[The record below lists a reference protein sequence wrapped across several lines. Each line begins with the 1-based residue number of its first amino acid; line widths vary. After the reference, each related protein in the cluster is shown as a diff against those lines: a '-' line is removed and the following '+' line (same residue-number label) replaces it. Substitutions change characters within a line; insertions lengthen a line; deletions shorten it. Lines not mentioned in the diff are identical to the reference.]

1 MFNISKDFAPPFK
14 LIVPFFISG
23 TIFYIISMLAALFY
37 STSFDFLELN
47 VAGWVHLF
55 LIGYVMMVIFGAMAQ
70 LVPVVLET
78 GHFSIDWYYLIFPL
92 LLSGTVLLIA
102 GFWLNPILLSF
113 GGILVLSAMIIFAID
128 VFLTIKKTTLNSL
141 TVKAVKVSNIFLLLG
156 ILSGFLMA
164 LTLSGFMG
172 VDVGEILK
180 AHVFAVVGGY
190 VVITVMGISLIL
202 LPMFGLAHGFS
213 QKPLEI
219 AFRLM
224 IYSVSFVFI
233 GGFLK
238 IDILKTAGYLG
249 SLVSVCLYLYQIFLI
264 YQKRVRKEFDIWYKS
279 MLFGYASLAVSL
291 ILGFLYILSGGSLN
305 NLLYS
310 SMWLLFTGFFAFLIN
325 GHLYKIIP
333 FLVWFH
339 RFSPLVGKKKVPML
353 NEMYPKEMAE
363 YEFWFSAF
371 GVFVSTVGLL
381 IQSDEIF
388 KAGVYLIFTGA
399 LFLGFS
405 VKWMLSFRSENE

>member
-1 MFNISKDFAPPFK
+1 MQGCMVAITLLMPGWRFPEIW
-14 LIVPFFISG
+14 
-23 TIFYIISMLAALFY
+23 IFYIISMLSALFY
-37 STSFDFLELN
+37 SSSFDFLELS
-47 VAGWVHLF
+47 VAGWIHLF
-55 LIGYVMMVIFGAMAQ
+55 LIGYVMMIIFGAMAQ

-113 GGILVLSAMIIFAID
+113 GGILVLSAMIVFAVD

-190 VVITVMGISLIL
+190 VVITIMGISLIL

-219 AFRLM
+219 SFRLM

-339 RFSPLVGKKKVPML
+339 RFSSLVGKKKVPML
-353 NEMYPKEMAE
+353 NEMYPKKMAE

-381 IQSDEIF
+381 TQSDEIF

-405 VKWMLSFRSENE
+405 VKWMLNFRSENE

>member
-14 LIVPFFISG
+14 LITPFFISG
-23 TIFYIISMLAALFY
+23 VIFYLLSMLTALFY
-37 STSFDFLELN
+37 PSSFDFHELSI
-47 VAGWVHLF
+47 AGWVHLF
-55 LIGYVMMVIFGAMAQ
+55 LIGYVMMIIFGAMAQ

-92 LLSGTVLLIA
+92 LLIGTILLIV
-102 GFWLNPILLSF
+102 GFWLDPILLSF
-113 GGILVLSAMIIFAID
+113 GGILVLSAMIIFAVD
-128 VFLTIKKTTLNSL
+128 VFLTIKKTELNSI

-172 VDVGEILK
+172 VDIDNILK

-190 VVITVMGISLIL
+190 VMITIMGISLVL
-202 LPMFGLAHGFS
+202 LPMFGLAHGFDER
-213 QKPLEI
+213 PVEI
-219 AFRLM
+219 AFKIM
-224 IYSVSFVFI
+224 IYAVSLVFV

-238 IDILKTAGYLG
+238 WDIFKITGYILA
-249 SLVSVCLYLYQIFLI
+249 LLAVVVYFYQIILI
-264 YQKRVRKEFDIWYKS
+264 YQKRVRKELDIWYKS
-279 MLFGYASLAVSL
+279 MLFGYGSLILAI

-339 RFSPLVGKKKVPML
+339 RFSPLVGKKRVPML
-353 NEMYPKEMAE
+353 NEMYPKKMAE

-371 GVFVSTVGLL
+371 GVVISSVGLL
-381 IQSDEIF
+381 VSSDSLF
-388 KAGVYLIFTGA
+388 KAGVYL
-399 LFLGFS
+399 LFMGSVFLAFS
-405 VKWMLSFRSENE
+405 TKWMLDFRSDDE

>member
-23 TIFYIISMLAALFY
+23 TVFYIISMLSALFY
-37 STSFDFLELN
+37 SSSFDFLELS
-47 VAGWVHLF
+47 VAGWIHLF
-55 LIGYVMMVIFGAMAQ
+55 LIGYVMMIIFGAMAQ

-113 GGILVLSAMIIFAID
+113 GGILVLSAMIVFAVD

-219 AFRLM
+219 SFRLM

-339 RFSPLVGKKKVPML
+339 RFSSLVGKKKVPML
-353 NEMYPKEMAE
+353 NEMYPKKMAE

-381 IQSDEIF
+381 TQSDEIF

-405 VKWMLSFRSENE
+405 VKWMLNFRSENE